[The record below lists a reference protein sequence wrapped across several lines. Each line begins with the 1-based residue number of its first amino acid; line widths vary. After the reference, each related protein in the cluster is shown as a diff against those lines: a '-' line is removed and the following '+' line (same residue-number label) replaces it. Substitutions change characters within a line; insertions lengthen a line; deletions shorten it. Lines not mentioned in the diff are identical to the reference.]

1 MAELKI
7 NRNGNSGKAGNETVK
22 AKGPQ
27 KPRRTL
33 GKAAQAL
40 PVKQARPAKA
50 RDTVQSRIEQLAEL
64 DRKGYL
70 LSANVDYL
78 KKEFGI
84 DLKDVRAYSSDDVR
98 NIAFGGIVDNK
109 SFTVQPVAGGVEYP
123 EISNIASFRVLFPRK
138 KDADGRYVQVPA
150 GKEARITLDSY
161 PYHPYVEKGDVGDTA
176 VRTRVEAGKYQKP
189 SKAQV
194 QALRGVGVDLYTPGI
209 LSPEEQKSLLEG
221 LPVNMSGSVRTADG
235 VSVNI
240 CGVVQIQG
248 EGDNVVASFR
258 PNSPFERSESV
269 CMDLERGHSVG
280 SVSMLVEREGSK
292 KVSNGNVVLFFYG
305 TDGTRNQSGKDIQD
319 CHMTLGP
326 VSGMMY
332 GIAKGADGSF
342 ERTQESVRGIAYEI
356 NGGIRFEPFD
366 KSVSKDKLGNDVTSF
381 SPRLMEGKDGS
392 FSVEFKSGKQKFHD
406 SSIGRELFRKQGIG
420 MLADGTWVAASG
432 NGKVAAVNK
441 KAQKYL
447 EAMHPYRKQSFK
459 PKR

>member
-84 DLKDVRAYSSDDVR
+84 DLKDVRAYSSD
-98 NIAFGGIVDNK
+98 
-109 SFTVQPVAGGVEYP
+109 E
-123 EISNIASFRVLFPRK
+123 
-138 KDADGRYVQVPA
+138 PA

-305 TDGTRNQSGKDIQD
+305 TDGTLNQSGKDIQD